1 MNTQS
6 KVLVIYTGG
15 TIGMV
20 NDPATGALTAFDFG
34 DVYKHIPELSRLN
47 VTLTTSA
54 FEHPIDS
61 SEMNPEVWK
70 HIALQIELCYDE
82 YDGFVVLH
90 GSDTMAFTA
99 SALSFMLQGLNKPI
113 ILTGSQLPI
122 GTIRTDGKENLITA
136 VEIAAAKDNNGNA
149 LVQEVAVYFEYSLYR
164 GNRTTKVSAFSFEAF
179 RSPNYSPLAVAG
191 VHINYSEKLTK
202 GNGSLRV
209 FTAFDSNVLL
219 LKIFPGMN
227 WNILSSAISTDHV
240 KGIVLETYGSG
251 NAASD
256 KAFQETLQKYIET
269 GGIVLNITQCS
280 TGSVE
285 QGKYETSSFFE
296 QNGVLSGYDLTS
308 EAAITKMMYAI
319 GISNGNQSET
329 KRILQENIAGEMTL

>member
-1 MNTQS
+1 MDQLS

-47 VTLTTSA
+47 VVLTTSA

-61 SEMNPEVWK
+61 SEMNPEVWR
-70 HIALQIELCYDE
+70 HIALQIELCYNE

-99 SALSFMLQGLNKPI
+99 SALSFMLQGLKKPVV
-113 ILTGSQLPI
+113 LTGSQLPI

-136 VEIAAAKDNNGNA
+136 VEIAAAKNENGEA
-149 LVQEVAVYFEYSLYR
+149 LVQEVVIYFEYSLYR

-179 RSPNYSPLAVAG
+179 RSPNFAPLAVAG
-191 VHINYSEKLTK
+191 VNINYAENLVK
-202 GNGSLRV
+202 GSGDLQV
-209 FTAFDSNVLL
+209 FTAFDADVLL
-219 LKIFPGMN
+219 IKIFPGMN
-227 WNILSSAISTDHV
+227 WNLLSDSISASKV

-256 KAFQETLQKYIET
+256 KAFQQTLQKYISE

-285 QGKYETSSFFE
+285 QGKYETSSFFHK
-296 QNGVLSGYDLTS
+296 NGVISGKDLTS
-308 EAAITKMMYAI
+308 EAAITKMMYAF
-319 GISNGNQSET
+319 GVANGNREELR
-329 KRILQENIAGEMTL
+329 RILHTNIAGEMTV

>member
-1 MNTQS
+1 MDQQA

-47 VTLTTSA
+47 VVLTTSA

-99 SALSFMLQGLNKPI
+99 SALSFMLQGLKKPI

-136 VEIAAAKDNNGNA
+136 VEIAAARKENGEA
-149 LVQEVAVYFEYSLYR
+149 VVQEVAIYFEYSLYR

-179 RSPNYSPLAVAG
+179 RSPNLPPLAIAG
-191 VHINYSEKLTK
+191 VNINYAENLSK
-202 GNGSLRV
+202 GLGELRV
-209 FTAFDSNVLL
+209 FTAFDPNVLL

-227 WNILSSAISTDHV
+227 WNLLANAITASNV

-256 KAFQETLQKYIET
+256 KVFQETIEKYLLE
-269 GGIVLNITQCS
+269 GGTVLNITQCS

-285 QGKYETSSFFE
+285 QGKYETSSFFHKT
-296 QNGVLSGYDLTS
+296 GVISGKDLTS
-308 EAAITKMMYAI
+308 EAAITKMMYAF
-319 GISNGNQSET
+319 GVSNGNREEVR
-329 KRILQENIAGEMTL
+329 RILHTNVAGEMTV